1 MDEFAFDE
9 ERKRVQE
16 ALNQAKKKELAE
28 KYGAH
33 FSDESQL
40 SPDGES
46 KWLNYIEEFERQFEH
61 ANRIKIREF
70 VGNPAFTALAKVPA
84 GQLESEVESVLD
96 FLSLH
101 NINVS
106 CLAEVSN
113 EALYRF
119 LTIELMDEDTDDIR
133 IEGMTHNFIY
143 EEFHPNDE
151 YDAKS
156 AAEEFLSNLFGRQEE
171 WVLNGFAKDEM
182 YDTLGIRTTPEQMG
196 NLIRSFYARYAAFTN
211 HAYECIEC
219 TLNGDYATVR
229 LQGEWA
235 GLKAG
240 SLETVS
246 LKGLYESKMKKSPY
260 GGYDL
265 IQVNFPGFMT

>member
-1 MDEFAFDE
+1 MDESPFDE
-9 ERKRVQE
+9 ERRRIQE
-16 ALNQAKKKELAE
+16 ALNESKKKELAD

-33 FSDESQL
+33 FSDGSQL

-46 KWLNYIEEFERQFEH
+46 KWLNYIEEFESQFEH
-61 ANRIKIREF
+61 ARQIKIREL
-70 VGNPAFTALAKVPA
+70 VGHPTFTPFEKIPA
-84 GQLESEVESVLD
+84 GQLESEVANVLD

-101 NINVS
+101 DICVN
-106 CLAEVSN
+106 CLADVSN

-182 YDTLGIRTTPEQMG
+182 YDPLGIRTTPEQMG
-196 NLIRSFYARYAAFTN
+196 NLIRLFYARYAAFTN
-211 HAYECIEC
+211 HAFECIEC
-219 TLNGDYATVR
+219 NLNGDFATVR

-240 SLETVS
+240 SLEAVS
-246 LKGLYESKMKKSPY
+246 LKGVCESKMKKSAY

-265 IQVNFPGFMT
+265 IQVNFPGFM

>member
-1 MDEFAFDE
+1 MDESSFDE
-9 ERKRVQE
+9 ERRRIQK
-16 ALNQAKKKELAE
+16 ALNESKKKELAG

-33 FSDESQL
+33 FSDGSQL

-61 ANRIKIREF
+61 AKQIKIREL
-70 VGNPAFTALAKVPA
+70 VGQATFTPLEKIPA
-84 GQLESEVESVLD
+84 GQLESEVANVLD

-101 NINVS
+101 DICVN
-106 CLAEVSN
+106 CLADVSN
-113 EALYRF
+113 EALYQF

-156 AAEEFLSNLFGRQEE
+156 TAEEFLSSVFGRQEE

-182 YDTLGIRTTPEQMG
+182 YDPLGIRMTPEQMG

-211 HAYECIEC
+211 HAFECIEC

-235 GLKAG
+235 GLTAG
-240 SLETVS
+240 SLEAVS
-246 LKGLYESKMKKSPY
+246 LKGVYESKMKKSPY

-265 IQVNFPGFMT
+265 IQVNFPGFIT